1 MSIIAALRKEK
12 ALRMVDI
19 MIRAQSSAESLT
31 NWFNVQMFEIDDLLD
46 VDASEVAAYNRK
58 KMQERA
64 DKNWEDLQR
73 IASENG
79 GAII

>member
-1 MSIIAALRKEK
+1 
-12 ALRMVDI
+12 

>member
-58 KMQERA
+58 KMQDRA
-64 DKNWEDLQR
+64 DKNWEDLQK